1 MSHSPNS
8 PKLILIAGPYRSNTN
23 DDPLLIHANYRRM
36 NEVAL
41 EVFRMGHLPI
51 TGEAIALSLI
61 EVAGSQT
68 FGDAVWNE
76 IFHSVGRRLVECV
89 DAVLRIG
96 GPSIGADEMVRRA
109 VPLCSQGEEHGVAVG
124 SVALPP
130 SADSLLAGIMP
141 TSPSG
146 KSSQVFGV
154 HLPFLLCYLCLLLF
168 KKILQSFSGLSLIV
182 TCWQH

>member
-1 MSHSPNS
+1 
-8 PKLILIAGPYRSNTN
+8 
-23 DDPLLIHANYRRM
+23 M

-76 IFHSVGRRLVECV
+76 IFHPVGRRLVECV

-96 GPSIGADEMVRRA
+96 GPSIGADEMVSLAR
-109 VPLCSQGEEHGVAVG
+109 
-124 SVALPP
+124 
-130 SADSLLAGIMP
+130 SA
-141 TSPSG
+141 G
-146 KSSQVFGV
+146 KPV
-154 HLPFLLCYLCLLLF
+154 YLSTTEIDF
-168 KKILQSFSGLSLIV
+168 ATV
-182 TCWQH
+182 

>member
-1 MSHSPNS
+1 
-8 PKLILIAGPYRSNTN
+8 
-23 DDPLLIHANYRRM
+23 M

-76 IFHSVGRRLVECV
+76 IFHPVGRRLVECV

-124 SVALPP
+124 SLALRRVLTPFW
-130 SADSLLAGIMP
+130 LALFQLHLP
-141 TSPSG
+141 VNPLRS
-146 KSSQVFGV
+146 FGV
-154 HLPFLLCYLCLLLF
+154 HLPLLLCYLCLLLF
-168 KKILQSFSGLSLIV
+168 
-182 TCWQH
+182 